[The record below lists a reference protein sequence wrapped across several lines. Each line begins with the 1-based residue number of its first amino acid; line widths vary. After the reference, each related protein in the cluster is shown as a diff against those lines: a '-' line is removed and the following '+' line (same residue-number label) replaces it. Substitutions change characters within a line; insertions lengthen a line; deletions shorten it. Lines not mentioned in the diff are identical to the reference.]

1 MNDVFKIRMLSPKCS
16 HTKRSFNTCSLGF
29 GESNKEGIMIRIGFW
44 EVRDLGIWKAGEP
57 TIISKCPVKS
67 FQNKPTILLI
77 SMV

>member
-1 MNDVFKIRMLSPKCS
+1 
-16 HTKRSFNTCSLGF
+16 
-29 GESNKEGIMIRIGFW
+29 MIRIGFW